1 METVITIVF
10 AIMSLALVMALIRVL
25 IGPTLPDRVVALE
38 LMVSITVGMIATY
51 SIATGVSDFIDV
63 AVVLALTAFLAAI
76 GFARYVEKRGAGDD

>member
-1 METVITIVF
+1 MIAIVF

-76 GFARYVEKRGAGDD
+76 GFARSVEKRGAGDD

>member
-1 METVITIVF
+1 VETMIAIVF

-76 GFARYVEKRGAGDD
+76 GFARSVEKRGAGDD

>member
-1 METVITIVF
+1 METVIAIVF

-51 SIATGVSDFIDV
+51 TIATGVDDFIDV

>member
-1 METVITIVF
+1 METMIAIVF

-76 GFARYVEKRGAGDD
+76 GFARSVEKRGAGDD